1 MTSRN
6 EIVKYIDELFAEVNF
21 PDYSYN
27 GLQFEGKEKVKKI
40 IAGVDGTVEFFDEA
54 IKRKGDLALVHHG
67 IFWKGAEW
75 KKLDRINQKIFKTLS
90 NGNLNLFALHL
101 PLDAHKV
108 YGNNVLIAK
117 ALGAK
122 VSGPFGGSRN
132 PVGVLAHFA
141 KPIKVDEIKK
151 KIQKEIGPIG
161 THLDFGKKSIKSIGI
176 VSGGGWS
183 SVTDPL
189 VYEGDVDLIL
199 TGEVIHQGVAAC
211 RDHQVHMISAG
222 HYATEVFGV
231 KALAQHLAKK
241 FKLEYEFVDLPTGL

>member
-6 EIVKYIDELFAEVNF
+6 EIVKYIDSLFAEVNF

-27 GLQFEGKEKVKKI
+27 GLQFEGKDKVKKI
-40 IAGVDGTVEFFDEA
+40 IAGVDGTVEFFNEA
-54 IKRKGDLALVHHG
+54 IKRKGDFALVHHG

-75 KKLDRINQKIFKTLS
+75 SKLDRINQKTFKTLLD
-90 NGNLNLFALHL
+90 GNLNLFALHL
-101 PLDAHKV
+101 PLDAHPLF
-108 YGNNVLIAK
+108 GNNALIAK

-122 VSGPFGGSRN
+122 VIAPFGGSRN

-141 KPIKVDEIKK
+141 KPLKLDILKK
-151 KIQKEIGPIG
+151 KIEKEIGPIA
-161 THLDFGKKSIKSIGI
+161 THLDFGGKAIKSIGI

-189 VYEGDVDLIL
+189 VYNGEVDLIL

-211 RDHQVHMISAG
+211 RERQIHMISAG

-231 KALAQHLAKK
+231 KELGQHLAKK
-241 FKLEYEFVDLPTGL
+241 FKLEYEFIDFPTGL